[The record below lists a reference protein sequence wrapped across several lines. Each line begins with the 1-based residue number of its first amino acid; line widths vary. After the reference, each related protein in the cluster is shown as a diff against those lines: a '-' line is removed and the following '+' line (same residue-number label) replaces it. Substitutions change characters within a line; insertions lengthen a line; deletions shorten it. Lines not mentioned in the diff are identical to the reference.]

1 MVQLKGLTPSG
12 HLPVGL
18 LSGGKQ
24 GLESGKNAIYETPVK
39 ESMFTLL
46 YRNKQVI
53 FPLYMELNMNINQGC
68 WSLELQRLPSF
79 SKL

>member
-24 GLESGKNAIYETPVK
+24 GIESGKNAIYLIWMKPWSGASKENLHFDTET
-39 ESMFTLL
+39 
-46 YRNKQVI
+46 NK
-53 FPLYMELNMNINQGC
+53 
-68 WSLELQRLPSF
+68 
-79 SKL
+79 

>member
-24 GLESGKNAIYETPVK
+24 GLESGKNFIYLIWSK
-39 ESMFTLL
+39 A
-46 YRNKQVI
+46 YII
-53 FPLYMELNMNINQGC
+53 FI
-68 WSLELQRLPSF
+68 F
-79 SKL
+79 I